1 MPYEKQRPF
10 DDSHYVVC
18 DDDVYFLKRFKSK
31 LYSFEEALQNLR
43 ETHHPT
49 VYNVPNAP
57 VYARVNLDLKYPN
70 RATK

>member
-1 MPYEKQRPF
+1 MRPV
-10 DDSHYVVC
+10 DDSHLPLPI
-18 DDDVYFLKRFKSK
+18 DDVYFIRKFRSK
-31 LYSFEEALQNLR
+31 CHDFEEVVQNLR

-57 VYARVNLDLKYPN
+57 LYLRVNLDMKYPN